1 MLGGAA
7 RSAVGT
13 SRTATW
19 AWPHVARDDDGGGLQ
34 QRGGVGLRYPSLA
47 RRQGM
52 RKHNAATG
60 RFSEWPIVR
69 AILRALDVDRAS
81 VSC

>member
-1 MLGGAA
+1 VEPLGRLLALAGRRRGLGLTWLATTTAA
-7 RSAVGT
+7 ACS
-13 SRTATW
+13 SEE
-19 AWPHVARDDDGGGLQ
+19 
-34 QRGGVGLRYPSLA
+34 GVGLRYPSLA

-52 RKHNAATG
+52 REHYAATG